1 MRMLSPEISAAEK
14 FAGDDHDLE
23 QLLRGALTGT
33 SSVTDGLLQESS
45 LKCTIEVVRK
55 LSKYQVGIYA
65 LAAASI
71 EQERP
76 GITEAALLV
85 LRTMD
90 SKKAQTK
97 EMRT

>member
-1 MRMLSPEISAAEK
+1 MRFLSPESLAAEK
-14 FAGDDHDLE
+14 FAGEDYDLD
-23 QLLRGALTGT
+23 QLLNSALSHT
-33 SSVTDGLLQESS
+33 SSIADGRIPESS
-45 LKCTIEVVRK
+45 LKCAIEVVRK

-90 SKKAQTK
+90 SKKAQAK
-97 EMRT
+97 EPRI